1 MSLIDIEAAAEPV
14 DFDYFANPLV
24 KKIIK
29 EDGCLRIQKENE

>member
-24 KKIIK
+24 KKNYK
-29 EDGCLRIQKENE
+29 GKWVPAYSKRK